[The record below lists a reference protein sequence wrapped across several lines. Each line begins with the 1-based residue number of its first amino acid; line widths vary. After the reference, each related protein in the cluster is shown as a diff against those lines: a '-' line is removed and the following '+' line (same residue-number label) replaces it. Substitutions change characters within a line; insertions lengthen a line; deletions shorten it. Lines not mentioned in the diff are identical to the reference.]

1 MKRILLM
8 SLCLVSILQV
18 VFGGEGQV
26 LVTVENPSGLTR
38 RSETISL
45 NWDVIKKNAAELSPA
60 NIMVTDQ
67 KSGTPIQS
75 QSVGDEFLFQSDL
88 GANETRTFVLK
99 AATPGKQE
107 PQSKVDGSFMKPR
120 EDYAWE
126 NDRIAFRVYGPALA
140 KEVSNG
146 IDVWVKRVRDLVV
159 RKWYKGDE
167 DTGSA
172 RVSYHIDHGEGA
184 DFFNVGRTLGAGG
197 SAIWHNKKVYQP
209 GVFSSYKTIA
219 NGPIRTVFELYY
231 DSLNVDGMIYREVSR
246 ISLDAGQN
254 LNTIQVTYT
263 SPKSSEQIEI
273 AAGLVKRPNTI
284 VHKDVKNCWIDLW
297 GLTNE
302 DSITGNLGTGVVMP
316 KSAYKG
322 MAEDNDQYLIVGQA
336 KSGHHVTYYAGAGWT
351 RSGDFSSVEDWN
363 TYLTE
368 FSIRLRSPLKVK
380 ITSGGN

>member
-8 SLCLVSILQV
+8 LLCLISVMHV
-18 VFGGEGQV
+18 VLGGERQV
-26 LVTVENPSGLTR
+26 LVSVENPSAFVR

-45 NWDVIKKNAAELSPA
+45 SWEVIKKKAADLSPA
-60 NIMVTDQ
+60 NITVIDR
-67 KSGTPIQS
+67 KSGTTILS
-75 QSVGDEFLFQSDL
+75 QSVGDELLFQSDL
-88 GANETRTFVLK
+88 EANETKTFVLN
-99 AATPGKQE
+99 AE
-107 PQSKVDGSFMKPR
+107 PRVEHELHSKVDGRFMKPR

-126 NDRIAFRVYGPALA
+126 NDRIAFRMYGPALA

-209 GVFSSYKTIA
+209 GVFSSYRSIA
-219 NGPIRTVFELYY
+219 NGPIRTMFELYY

-254 LNTIQVTYT
+254 LNVIRVTFT
-263 SPKSSEQIEI
+263 GPNPGEQIDI
-273 AAGLVKRPNTI
+273 AAGLVKRPNTAE
-284 VHKDVKNCWIDLW
+284 HKDEKNCWISLW

-302 DSITGNLGTGVVMP
+302 DSVNGYLGTGVVMP
-316 KSAYKG
+316 KSSYTR
-322 MAEDNDQYLIVGQA
+322 MAEDNDQYLIVGRA
-336 KSGHHVTYYAGAGWT
+336 RSGHPLTYHAGAGWT
-351 RSGDFSSVEDWN
+351 RSGDFSRVEDWS

-368 FSIRLRSPLKVK
+368 FSMRLRSPLKVK
-380 ITSGGN
+380 VTSGGK